1 MSDDSEK
8 FKLFLVLDDDV
19 DIVEERIGDS
29 RVVDDL
35 DPGDE

>member
-19 DIVEERIGDS
+19 DIVEERIGDDG
-29 RVVDDL
+29 VVDDL